1 MKKILEANVDDM
13 GFGGVYSLVRNV
25 ILAKEADTVLDI
37 ACIEPFEKQEHIDE
51 LAAYGSSVHYVG
63 YAGNKIKK
71 QFVIFQKL
79 KKLIRTG
86 GYDAVHIHGDVAY
99 KLLVCA
105 AAARAAKSRKVI
117 LHSHAA
123 GTDGG
128 HRELKKVLHM
138 ASRLPLKWLA
148 TDYVS
153 CSDLASAWMFPNVR
167 QSDITVIHNGVDLE
181 RFHFDPAVRD
191 SVRREWGLENA
202 FVLGHVGRF
211 EYQKNHKYLVKV
223 FAAVKQQVPE
233 AKLFLVGEGSLQN
246 GIREQV
252 ASLGLSDDVIFAGLS
267 DRVPHLLFGMDVF
280 VLPSHFEGL
289 PIVGV
294 EAQAAGLPVVFADTI
309 TKEAELTGDVTY
321 LPIGEGD
328 VSRWAGKIASLRDL
342 PRNDAY
348 ADLKARHFSMEDTVS
363 EFLALY
369 E

>member
-1 MKKILEANVDDM
+1 
-13 GFGGVYSLVRNV
+13 
-25 ILAKEADTVLDI
+25 EADTVLDI

-138 ASRLPLKWLA
+138 VSRLPLKWLA

-202 FVLGHVGRF
+202 IDLGHVGRF
-211 EYQKNHKYLVKV
+211 EYQKNHEYLVKV